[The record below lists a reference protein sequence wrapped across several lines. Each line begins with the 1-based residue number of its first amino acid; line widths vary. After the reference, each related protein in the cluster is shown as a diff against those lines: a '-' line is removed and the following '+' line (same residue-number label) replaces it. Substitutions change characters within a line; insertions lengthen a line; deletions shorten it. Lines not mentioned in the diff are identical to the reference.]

1 MTTPQLQNRVAKLQ
15 ERIAEVR
22 ERLVA
27 KRLAQPMTDDERTVI
42 AEWRA
47 DPTCGGLFAPRNVT
61 EDDIPL
67 MRRLLAEIEFGMD
80 ADWPPPKPEDFASVD
95 AYKAFMR
102 LAEKG

>member
-1 MTTPQLQNRVAKLQ
+1 MTTPQLQNRVARLQ
-15 ERIAEVR
+15 SRIAEVR

-27 KRLAQPMTDDERTVI
+27 KRLAQPMTDDERTAI

-47 DPTCGGLFAPRNVT
+47 DPTCGGQFAPRTVT

-80 ADWPPPKPEDFASVD
+80 ADWPPPKPGDFASMD
-95 AYKAFMR
+95 AYQAFMR

>member
-27 KRLAQPMTDDERTVI
+27 KRLAQPTTDDERTVI

-47 DPTCGGLFAPRNVT
+47 DPTCGGLFAPRNAT

-80 ADWPPPKPEDFASVD
+80 ADWPPPKPEDFVSVD
-95 AYKAFMR
+95 AYKAH
-102 LAEKG
+102 AAG